1 MDERDLM
8 ALRARVIALEAK
20 VDYLYQHLGISFTSN
35 QAFQDER
42 LAKVY
47 EAVAKG
53 DMIGAVKIHREQ
65 FNSSLMDAKNAVDA
79 IRAGLAK

>member
-8 ALRARVIALEAK
+8 DLRARVIALEAK
-20 VDYLYQHLGISFTSN
+20 VDYLYQHLAITFTPT
-35 QAFQDER
+35 QAFRDER

-53 DMIGAVKIHREQ
+53 DMIGAVRIHREQ
-65 FNSSLMDAKNAVDA
+65 FNSSLVDAKNAVDA
-79 IRAGLAK
+79 LKAGLSK